1 MRNLKFLCSAA
12 CQLTGLGAAANTI
25 LDNLRDFAP
34 ELFKF

>member
-1 MRNLKFLCSAA
+1 MRNLKFLCAAA
-12 CQLTGLGAAANTI
+12 CQLTGLGDGNTI

>member
-1 MRNLKFLCSAA
+1 MRNLKFLCAAA
-12 CQLTGLGAAANTI
+12 CLLTWLGAAANTI